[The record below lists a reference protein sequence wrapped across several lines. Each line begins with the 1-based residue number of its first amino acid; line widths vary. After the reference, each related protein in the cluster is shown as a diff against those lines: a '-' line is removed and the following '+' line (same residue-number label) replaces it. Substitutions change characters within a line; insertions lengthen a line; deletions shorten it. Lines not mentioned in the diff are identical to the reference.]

1 MAIASG
7 ERAVRQRVGAEYR
20 RRRPELGELYRVVAD
35 NFRTLE
41 AAADQNVIAPLPS
54 FVRDEFLGYL
64 DCGVLGRAVAWDY
77 QCSPADAGDASQD

>member
-1 MAIASG
+1 MA
-7 ERAVRQRVGAEYR
+7 VLWRVSDLSSDAAGAEYR

-41 AAADQNVIAPLPS
+41 AAADHDAVAPLPS

-64 DCGVLGRAVAWDY
+64 DCGVLGR
-77 QCSPADAGDASQD
+77 G